1 LSLQEFNSRLSE
13 TRSPL
18 EFISASLSGYLSSGE
33 ALTVGLTTPSP
44 TRYETYYDIDSIGMY
59 TIDIPSTGP
68 FNLHVNPFAYNS
80 IKTKAHFGIAVE
92 DKILDI
98 HRLPNVA
105 IGEFGELGRF
115 TVSQYNTT
123 GR

>member
-1 LSLQEFNSRLSE
+1 MVTEDKLPWRKLG
-13 TRSPL
+13 SP
-18 EFISASLSGYLSSGE
+18 
-33 ALTVGLTTPSP
+33 
-44 TRYETYYDIDSIGMY
+44 
-59 TIDIPSTGP
+59 
-68 FNLHVNPFAYNS
+68 PFAYNS